1 MKIPKPF
8 DAAAA
13 RLMALTGW
21 RANLFDLL
29 LGALV
34 PLALP
39 PSAFWPL
46 ILIIFPALLCR
57 LVAAENWRAAV
68 MTGWLFGF
76 GQFFFGLYW
85 IGSAFMVEAEMFLWA
100 LPFAVTLLPAGLA
113 LFPLLAAL
121 LFYLL
126 TRYLPLCRRDMA
138 AAALMLIICLSVAA
152 WLRGHVL
159 TGFPWGLYGM
169 ASLGWMPL
177 AQAAHYWGIYGQTV
191 MILLLAFLPLLAAVD
206 RRLGRGLALVFLV
219 LVVDGYL
226 KLNQADQ
233 PPLASPAAD
242 APVGV
247 RIVQPAIPQREKW
260 RPQNR
265 TRVIEAHLNLT
276 RQLAEAP
283 VHIVV
288 WPETALPALLDSDD
302 WLRGQ
307 IAAALPQQSVLVTGA
322 LRRQEADETERGY
335 HSFNSVFVMDHQGA
349 ITAGYDK
356 HHLVP
361 FGEYLPMQQLLEKI
375 GLQQLTRLRGGF
387 SAGQQP
393 RTLSL
398 PRNLPTFSPLV
409 CYEVIFP
416 SEVVANPRPAFI
428 VNVTNDGW
436 FGRSAGPWQH
446 LAQARMRSIEQGL
459 PMIRAANT
467 GVSAVIDAYGQV
479 QAQLPLMAA
488 GVIDHMLPPARPPG
502 LYARYG
508 DLGFLLMLAVLL
520 GLIACRPKG

>member
-8 DAAAA
+8 DAAAG

-21 RANLFDLL
+21 PAYLFDLL

-39 PSAFWPL
+39 PGIFWPL
-46 ILIIFPALLCR
+46 ILIIFPALLFR
-57 LVAAENWRAAV
+57 LLAAESWRAAV

-85 IGSAFMVEAEMFLWA
+85 IGSAFMVEAELFLWA
-100 LPFAVTLLPAGLA
+100 LPFAVTMLPAGLA
-113 LFPLLAAL
+113 LFPMLAAL

-126 TRYLPLCRRDMA
+126 VRYLPLCRRDIA
-138 AAALMLIICLSVAA
+138 AAAMVLIICLAVAA
-152 WLRGHVL
+152 WMRGHLL

-169 ASLGWMPL
+169 ASLSWLPL
-177 AQAAHYWGIYGQTV
+177 AQAAYYWGVYGQTV
-191 MILLLAFLPLLAAVD
+191 MILLLAFLPVLAAVD
-206 RRLGRGLALVFLV
+206 RRLGRGLAGVFLV
-219 LVVDGYL
+219 LVVDGYV
-226 KLNQADQ
+226 KLNQAGK
-233 PPLASPAAD
+233 PPPTAD
-242 APVGV
+242 RQIGV

-276 RQLAEAP
+276 RQLAEKP

-288 WPETALPALLDSDD
+288 WPETALPALLDGDD

-307 IAAALPQQSVLVTGA
+307 IAAALPQQSVLITGA
-322 LRRQEADETERGY
+322 LRRQEAAATERGY
-335 HSFNSVFVMDHQGA
+335 NSFNSVFVMDHQGA
-349 ITAGYDK
+349 ITAVYDK

-361 FGEYLPMQQLLEKI
+361 FGEYLPMQSFLEQI
-375 GLQQLTRLRGGF
+375 GMEQLTRLRGGF
-387 SAGQQP
+387 SAGQ
-393 RTLSL
+393 RLATLAL
-398 PRNLPTFSPLV
+398 PDNLPQFSPLV

-416 SEVVANPRPAFI
+416 SKAVADPRPGFI

-446 LAQARMRSIEQGL
+446 LAQARMRSIEEGL

-479 QAQLPLMAA
+479 QAHLPLMAA
-488 GVIDHMLPPARPPG
+488 DVIDHVLPPARPPG

-508 DLGFLLMLAVLL
+508 DLGFLLMLVGLLVLVVR
-520 GLIACRPKG
+520 RPRG